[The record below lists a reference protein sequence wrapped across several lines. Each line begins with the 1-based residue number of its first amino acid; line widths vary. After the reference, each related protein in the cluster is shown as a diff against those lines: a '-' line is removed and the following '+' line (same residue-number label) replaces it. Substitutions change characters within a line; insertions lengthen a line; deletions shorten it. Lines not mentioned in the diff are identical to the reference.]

1 MWISVGER
9 VSEIGLMMAVG
20 ATREQIQRIFLME
33 AIMLTTVGGSIGAAT
48 GIAVAFGLRAF
59 LPSLPVEVPIGFL
72 FAAIAMSVITG
83 IASGVAPA
91 RRAAGLEP
99 VEALHTD

>member
-1 MWISVGER
+1 
-9 VSEIGLMMAVG
+9 MMAVG
-20 ATREQIQRIFLME
+20 ATREQIQKIFLLE
-33 AIMLTTVGGSIGAAT
+33 AIMLTTVGGAIGATAGVT
-48 GIAVAFGLRAF
+48 MALGLRVF
-59 LPSLPVEVPIGFL
+59 LPSLPVEIPFDFL
-72 FAAIAMSVITG
+72 IAAIAMSVVTG